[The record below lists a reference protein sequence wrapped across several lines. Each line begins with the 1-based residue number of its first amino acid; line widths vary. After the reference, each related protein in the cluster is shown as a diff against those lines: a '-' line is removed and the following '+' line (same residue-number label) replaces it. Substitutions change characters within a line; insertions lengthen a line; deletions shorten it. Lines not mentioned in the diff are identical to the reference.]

1 MNTNVTELS
10 GGLSCCDSGRH
21 IQLQPLSR
29 RSTDRN
35 TFSKYNQEKSKA
47 STDDIFL
54 RFPIRYHRIPNN
66 HSLYT
71 SGFKADLERKSK

>member
-35 TFSKYNQEKSKA
+35 TFSKYNIEKSKA
-47 STDDIFL
+47 SSGDIFAM
-54 RFPIRYHRIPNN
+54 RFPICYHYIPNN
-66 HSLYT
+66 T
-71 SGFKADLERKSK
+71 RQDSKLI